1 MRTSKDCYGLARMF
15 GLSQFDRSLGTFTVF
30 TKKDGLPNTPV
41 RGIQEDGEGYLW
53 LATGNGLTRFH
64 PLTRTLRHYSES
76 DGLPGNLLNPYGAEG
91 VLAESEWRNGV

>member
-53 LATGNGLTRFH
+53 LATETASLDFIR
-64 PLTRTLRHYSES
+64 
-76 DGLPGNLLNPYGAEG
+76 
-91 VLAESEWRNGV
+91 